1 MRNSE
6 NIGHIILETVRKLM
20 HIVMLLDQRKYWSI
34 FLLFFII
41 TILGWFLN
49 LFRAFATL
57 SLVSYYE
64 ISIIIVISRYF
75 QVWNYINK
83 KLIKNFCYSLIFWN
97 HIFRNYLLLSFSG
110 VILDFISALSVNK
123 GFTVFQN
130 VFIPVMHHVLI

>member
-64 ISIIIVISRYF
+64 ISIIIVIGRYF

-97 HIFRNYLLLSFSG
+97 HIFRNYLLLSFSV

>member
-75 QVWNYINK
+75 QVWNYINQ

-97 HIFRNYLLLSFSG
+97 HIFRNYLLLSFSV